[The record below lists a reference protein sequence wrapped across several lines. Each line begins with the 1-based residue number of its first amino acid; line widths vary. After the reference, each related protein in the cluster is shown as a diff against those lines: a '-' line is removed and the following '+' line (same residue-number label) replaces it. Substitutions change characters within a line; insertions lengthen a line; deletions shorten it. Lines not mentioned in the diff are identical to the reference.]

1 MLFTSIY
8 YVSFTIKTAIESGEL
23 AEASWRQ
30 HGNSWSTGLLL
41 KVSRGKYDSKYFG
54 LVLVQEI
61 NSVFVGYEGNNRE
74 IRYDWRSIHTY
85 LIY

>member
-30 HGNSWSTGLLL
+30 HENTGSTGLLL

-54 LVLVQEI
+54 LVVLVQEI
-61 NSVFVGYEGNNRE
+61 NSIFVGYEGNNRE
-74 IRYDWRSIHTY
+74 IQYDWRSIHTY
-85 LIY
+85 

>member
-30 HGNSWSTGLLL
+30 HGNTGSTDLLL

-54 LVLVQEI
+54 LVLLHEI
-61 NSVFVGYEGNNRE
+61 NSVFVGYLGMKE
-74 IRYDWRSIHTY
+74 IRGKYGTIGSSIH
-85 LIY
+85 I

>member
-1 MLFTSIY
+1 MLFTLIY

-30 HGNSWSTGLLL
+30 HGNTGSTVLLL

-54 LVLVQEI
+54 LVLLHEI
-61 NSVFVGYEGNNRE
+61 NSVFVGHEGNNRV
-74 IRYDWRSIHTY
+74 IQ
-85 LIY
+85 